1 MTEHVYRLKNGQV
14 ISAYADEKGNISITK
29 EALEIMIDSW
39 NEGYKKGRND
49 AIDEFTEKCFDE
61 FSCLLHNKELGL
73 TLSQSLTIYSGIMY
87 RCNEIAEQLKEGADH
102 DS

>member
-1 MTEHVYRLKNGQV
+1 MTEHVYKLKNGQV

-49 AIDEFTEKCFDE
+49 AVDNSKCN
-61 FSCLLHNKELGL
+61 SC
-73 TLSQSLTIYSGIMY
+73 SLV
-87 RCNEIAEQLKEGADH
+87 NEEM
-102 DS
+102 